1 MPLHNLIQLWIV
13 RRKLWSTHFKRE
25 KIEFFFSVL
34 GTYYVELFLLSGCQ
48 AYITVLKYLLKPLHL
63 LWYLSSVKGVSILS
77 TAQAGFRQYWV
88 TELGVRAPSSQQRT
102 VTTEEKQVEDPHWRQ
117 TKGAKD
123 LALSWT
129 LCFLRQSEGSYL
141 ISAHVLFSD
150 WVKHCL
156 AQQTCWTLVLFFL
169 LGSCLVLP
177 DQAELKQKS
186 PVLKKEDCPQWKH
199 LFVFDV
205 TPAQLQQSCLHLTL
219 WDQSTFGSHD
229 QFLGGAKLGASKF
242 FIFYKITFN

>member
-1 MPLHNLIQLWIV
+1 M
-13 RRKLWSTHFKRE
+13 WSHFTFWMSGIHYNI
-25 KIEFFFSVL
+25 KIPPKATSPAVVPIFSEGGEHFIYRTGRFQTVL
-34 GTYYVELFLLSGCQ
+34 GNRTGS
-48 AYITVLKYLLKPLHL
+48 
-63 LWYLSSVKGVSILS
+63 KGSLI
-77 TAQAGFRQYWV
+77 
-88 TELGVRAPSSQQRT
+88 
-102 VTTEEKQVEDPHWRQ
+102 TTEDSDNRGKTGRRPTLKADRRSQSPPKKQTSIMFHI
-117 TKGAKD
+117 
-123 LALSWT
+123 ALSWT
-129 LCFLRQSEGSYL
+129 LCFLRQSEGSCL
-141 ISAHVLFSD
+141 ISAHILFSN

-156 AQQTCWTLVLFFL
+156 DQKTCWTLVLFFL

-242 FIFYKITFN
+242 FITKCWR

>member
-1 MPLHNLIQLWIV
+1 M
-13 RRKLWSTHFKRE
+13 WSHFT
-25 KIEFFFSVL
+25 FWMT
-34 GTYYVELFLLSGCQ
+34 G
-48 AYITVLKYLLKPLHL
+48 ITVLKYLLKPLHL

-88 TELGVRAPSSQQRT
+88 TELGVRGPSSASDNRGKTDRRPTLKADRRIQSPPK
-102 VTTEEKQVEDPHWRQ
+102 KQTSIMFYLVF
-117 TKGAKD
+117 
-123 LALSWT
+123 SWT
-129 LCFLRQSEGSYL
+129 LCFLRQTEGSCL

-242 FIFYKITFN
+242 FITKCWR